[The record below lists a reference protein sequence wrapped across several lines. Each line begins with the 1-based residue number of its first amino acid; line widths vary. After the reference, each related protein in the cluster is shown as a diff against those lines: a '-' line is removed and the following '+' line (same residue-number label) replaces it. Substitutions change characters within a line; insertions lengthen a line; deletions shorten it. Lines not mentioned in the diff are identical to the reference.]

1 MRAMSAPDSSP
12 RLTAPRHWPA
22 QAGVAVLKLLARIPW
37 RAQLAI
43 GPWLGRLL
51 MAVARSRRKVAAI
64 NLKLAFPERD
74 EAARARLLREH
85 FEALGTGAFEFSR
98 AWFGEHA
105 PWQRGLEIEG
115 LEHLQALHA
124 QGRGV
129 LLVSGHFTTLE
140 ACGRLLTAHVPV
152 AGMYRAHD
160 EPVMEAAVLAGRLRY
175 ACAMFKREELRAAI
189 RHLKSGG
196 ILWYAPG
203 QDMLGQDTVFVP
215 FFGVDAA
222 SITATHQLARLSG
235 AAVVPF
241 FHRREG
247 ARYVLRIGQPLNDFP
262 SADPAADTA
271 RVNAAV
277 EQMVREAPAQYLW
290 IHKRYKR
297 RPPGQDSIY

>member
-1 MRAMSAPDSSP
+1 M
-12 RLTAPRHWPA
+12 
-22 QAGVAVLKLLARIPW
+22 LKLIARLPW
-37 RAQLAI
+37 RVQLVL

-51 MAVARSRRKVAAI
+51 SLFARSRGRVARI
-64 NLKLAFPERD
+64 NLALAFPELD
-74 EAARARLLREH
+74 QAARARLLREH
-85 FEALGTGAFEFSR
+85 FEALGTAAFEFAR
-98 AWFGEHA
+98 AWFGDDA
-105 PWQRGLEIEG
+105 PWKQGLEIEG
-115 LEHLQALHA
+115 IEHLQALKA

-196 ILWYAPG
+196 ILWYAPD
-203 QDMLGQDTVFVP
+203 QDMLGKDTVYVP

-247 ARYVLRIGQPLNDFP
+247 ARYVLRIGQPLADFP
-262 SADPAADTA
+262 SSDAAADTA

-277 EQMVREAPAQYLW
+277 EDMVRAAPAQYLW

-297 RPPGQDSIY
+297 RPPGQAPIY

>member
-1 MRAMSAPDSSP
+1 MPAPDSSP
-12 RLTAPRHWPA
+12 RLTALRHWPA
-22 QAGVAVLKLLARIPW
+22 QVGVAVLKLLARMPW

-51 MAVARSRRKVAAI
+51 MAVARSRRRVAAI
-64 NLKLAFPERD
+64 NLKLAFPELD
-74 EAARARLLREH
+74 EAARARLLHEH
-85 FEALGTGAFEFSR
+85 FEALGTGAFEFAR
-98 AWFGEHA
+98 AWFGDDA
-105 PWQRGLEIEG
+105 PWRQGVEIQG

-160 EPVMEAAVLAGRLRY
+160 EPVMETAVLAGRLRY
-175 ACAMFKREELRAAI
+175 ACAMFKREELRASI
-189 RHLKSGG
+189 RHLKGGG
-196 ILWYAPG
+196 ILWYAPD
-203 QDMLGQDTVFVP
+203 QDMLGKDTVFVP
-215 FFGVDAA
+215 FFGIRAA

-247 ARYVLRIGQPLNDFP
+247 ARYVLRIGQPLADFP
-262 SADPAADTA
+262 SADAAADTA
-271 RVNAAV
+271 RVNTAV
-277 EQMVREAPAQYLW
+277 EAMVREAPAQYLW
-290 IHKRYKR
+290 VHKRYKR
-297 RPPGQDSIY
+297 RPPGEPPVY